1 MRLVAFGCSNT
12 YGLALPQ
19 EFIDDEVPLTSKYA
33 WAAVLSNRLGV
44 ECVNKGIPGA
54 SNKLISHMISNTPL
68 YSTDIVVVLWSYIDR
83 WCVIE
88 NPNYNEHNPALNYNI
103 APWISNKRS
112 KYYYKLIYNETDHRL
127 DTNYRIDYANLYL
140 NNKGIKH
147 YQSSCGSIDH
157 PLLLDIKFQELK
169 NIDYAADNQHAGIE
183 AHKAIAETFYK
194 RITQ

>member
-33 WAAVLSNRLGV
+33 WPAVLSNRLGV